1 MYCAFHCAWRRT
13 LLYLSLPQA
22 LMLGPSLNRHN
33 IKSLAVIFMTAITEN
48 YKHVPMFL
56 KIRISGLETSE
67 IGAQVGESEVKY
79 YPRELQTVKE
89 VMMNSCTYNSIRGGG
104 AHLYPIRPPA
114 I

>member
-13 LLYLSLPQA
+13 HIIVYGFFILSRSLPQA

-67 IGAQVGESEVKY
+67 IGAQVGESEEKII
-79 YPRELQTVKE
+79 RE
-89 VMMNSCTYNSIRGGG
+89 SCRQ
-104 AHLYPIRPPA
+104 
-114 I
+114 